1 MKKIYLSA
9 TVLVVFSVFFS
20 LQKGLESKS
29 NGNIIGFAGAPL
41 PGGSS
46 EATCT
51 NCHGGTN
58 NSGPNSLSI
67 TVQGNPSGFV
77 AGQTYSVTASIV
89 NSTTSQA
96 GFSLTCLDPQ
106 LAMCGSFTNGTGTRI
121 VTNPQNGR
129 FYINH
134 SGTALKTWT
143 FSWTAPAQNAPDSVT
158 FFAAAREVS
167 GNNIYTGNAV
177 FRKQSVTELSDVVSS
192 GSLFPYPNPAES
204 QIRFSQGPAEYRII
218 DLNGITVKQ
227 GVALEGEAIQLS
239 DLSSGTYIWQARTG
253 KEKNSGSILIP

>member
-1 MKKIYLSA
+1 MKKAYIYGFA
-9 TVLVVFSVFFS
+9 LVAISVFSS
-20 LQKGLESKS
+20 LRQGLQSKS
-29 NGNIIGFAGAPL
+29 NGSIIGFSGAPL
-41 PGGSS
+41 PGGGAES
-46 EATCT
+46 TCT

-67 TVQGNPSGFV
+67 TVQGNPSGFI

-106 LAMCGSFTNGTGTRI
+106 QAMCGTFTNGTGTRI
-121 VTNPQNGR
+121 VTNAQNGR

-177 FRKQSVTELSDVVSS
+177 FRKQSVTLLSDEVSS
-192 GSLFPYPNPAES
+192 GLLFPYPNPAES
-204 QIRFSQGPAEYRII
+204 QIRFSKGPVAYIIRNLSGISVKEGLAE
-218 DLNGITVKQ
+218 
-227 GVALEGEAIQLS
+227 AGESVQLS
-239 DLSSGTYIWQARTG
+239 GLPSGAYIWEAKTADD
-253 KEKNSGSILIP
+253 KNSGSLLIP